1 MSGGEWDI
9 APLGSKKKK
18 KKQRGFIRFSLLDVG
33 L

>member
-18 KKQRGFIRFSLLDVG
+18 KKKAKRLHQIFFT
-33 L
+33 